1 MAATE
6 IACPFC
12 GEMIKSTAK
21 KCRFCNEFLEVGLT
35 REAVLE
41 ERAAVQEV
49 VAPQESGTPSS
60 TAEVAVA
67 LQTES
72 NVKAT
77 PQATAPAEV
86 AQAAETVV
94 TPAGLADIYA
104 KVNALPDSEAKTKLL
119 ENLKSLETKTDESD
133 EAEVEGIIQNVTEY
147 APDVAE
153 IAISTL
159 INPASGV
166 TTLVQKI
173 AMRIAEGKKK

>member
-1 MAATE
+1 MTAAE

-35 REAVLE
+35 RQAVLE
-41 ERAAVQEV
+41 EHAAVQE
-49 VAPQESGTPSS
+49 AGSPSS
-60 TAEVAVA
+60 AAEVAVA

-72 NVKAT
+72 NGEAT
-77 PQATAPAEV
+77 PQATVPAEV

-119 ENLKSLETKTDESD
+119 EDLKSLETKTDESD
-133 EAEVEGIIQNVTEY
+133 ETEVEGIIQNVTEF